1 MYAIKDWNSVFENN
15 KSRQFDVPT
24 YVNWPVRRDSEAF
37 ATLMHDSS
45 GIAAFGI
52 FGALVQWMGKRPSSV
67 RKYGILADEKGELTP
82 ERFALRMKAPRK
94 VVEAAWA
101 RLVSVGWLVA
111 VDEATAE
118 CFHTDLQVPAEC
130 PQGAREPTPKC
141 YGAERSGEDRSGL
154 ERSGAEGDAHDD
166 ADEGGGE
173 GKQDRKVISHGHPP
187 ARLPA
192 RHSAV
197 DDLRGVGDLRSALA
211 ALRIDGAALD
221 GLSTSPTLTLDV
233 LRATVEEIEQRAN
246 VRNPKRLLVSVLC
259 ERHGVKIEKGANV
272 RIGTSDIAGA
282 LAKFEEIKRQ
292 KFSAGGAK

>member
-1 MYAIKDWNSVFENN
+1 MYAIKDWNTVFENN

-118 CFHTDLQVPAEC
+118 CFRTDLQVPAEC

-141 YGAERSGEDRSGL
+141 YGTERNGTGEDRNGE
-154 ERSGAEGDAHDD
+154 ERNGTERED
-166 ADEGGGE
+166 ADVPTPKPAGEARAGG
-173 GKQDRKVISHGHPP
+173 IHSPS
-187 ARLPA
+187 LPSVRPSVPSRTELDGTMSVA
-192 RHSAV
+192 E
-197 DDLRGVGDLRSALA
+197 ALA
-211 ALRIDGAALD
+211 ALRIDGEAARALEAAEGLD
-221 GLSTSPTLTLDV
+221 VPTLRGIVAQID
-233 LRATVEEIEQRAN
+233 AQPG

-259 ERHGVKIEKGANV
+259 QRFGVALTKAKKHSIGSDVRNIVAEVERIRTAKI
-272 RIGTSDIAGA
+272 
-282 LAKFEEIKRQ
+282 
-292 KFSAGGAK
+292 GGAR